1 MPTTLFYQWC
11 GKNVTIS
18 EKYAGRIKKAECL
31 ECGTNLSSVIE
42 GNKFDEVLKAGWY
55 ADHLKDLE
63 QKAFKR
69 EYELWKIDL
78 GLDKKPRGFKFK
90 TMHGWAIATV
100 LALMA
105 ASYFSGTGSDY
116 YGYWLL
122 FGAGAAATIFTYE
135 SRND

>member
-1 MPTTLFYQWC
+1 MT
-11 GKNVTIS
+11 KTIP
-18 EKYAGRIKKAECL
+18 CT
-31 ECGTNLSSVIE
+31 ECGTPVNIPAKYARATRATCL
-42 GNKFDEVLKAGWY
+42 KCDDEVFKAGWY

-63 QKAFKR
+63 QKAFDR
-69 EYELWKIDL
+69 EVELWKKDL
-78 GLDKKPRGFKFK
+78 GLDKKSPGFKFK

-105 ASYFSGTGSDY
+105 ASYFSGKGSDY

-122 FGAGAAATIFTYE
+122 SGAGAAATIFTYE